1 MKSPHRHHRSREA
14 SLNVSS
20 FKKGGK
26 KKSEAFFFPV
36 LLEVN
41 IQSAIAQR
49 ITKTSI
55 GKLGNA
61 LHEIK

>member
-1 MKSPHRHHRSREA
+1 MREA

-20 FKKGGK
+20 FKKGK
-26 KKSEAFFFPV
+26 KKKEKAKHIFFLV

-41 IQSAIAQR
+41 IQSAIAQC

>member
-1 MKSPHRHHRSREA
+1 MYRALKRE
-14 SLNVSS
+14 
-20 FKKGGK
+20 K
-26 KKSEAFFFPV
+26 KKKEKAKHIFFPV

-41 IQSAIAQR
+41 IQSVIAQR